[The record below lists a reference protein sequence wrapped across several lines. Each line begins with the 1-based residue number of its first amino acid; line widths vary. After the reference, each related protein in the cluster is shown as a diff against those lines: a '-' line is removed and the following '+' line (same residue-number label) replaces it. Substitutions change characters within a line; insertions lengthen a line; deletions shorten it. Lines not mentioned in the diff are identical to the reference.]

1 MDTINLK
8 QLGDSFFN
16 IDFERFI
23 DSQPYMSF
31 VVMAGIIEF
40 MGKCIQ
46 KRSDFHK
53 SGHSEKDFSSVFE
66 IVTSLN
72 KYQKLNKNDKAKS
85 SKDKDCNYL
94 YKAVRCGMV
103 HAFIPKENIYL
114 SDKDN
119 DLSNSIVGAKELY
132 SDLKN
137 AWKEICMRTDVKDYL
152 SKKEAIQIQGNV
164 SGSTRQD
171 TTVYSQ
177 D

>member
-46 KRSDFHK
+46 KRSDFLE
-53 SGHSEKDFSSVFE
+53 SGHSEGDYYYV
-66 IVTSLN
+66 INNVTALSKYDKFNYNYKN
-72 KYQKLNKNDKAKS
+72 KSGKGMDS
-85 SKDKDCNYL
+85 NYL
-94 YKAVRCGMV
+94 YKVVRCGMV
-103 HAFIPKENIYL
+103 HAFIPKETIYL

-119 DLSNSIVGAKELY
+119 DLSNKIVSAKELY
-132 SDLKN
+132 SDLKKLGKRS
-137 AWKEICMRTDVKDYL
+137 A
-152 SKKEAIQIQGNV
+152 
-164 SGSTRQD
+164 
-171 TTVYSQ
+171 
-177 D
+177 